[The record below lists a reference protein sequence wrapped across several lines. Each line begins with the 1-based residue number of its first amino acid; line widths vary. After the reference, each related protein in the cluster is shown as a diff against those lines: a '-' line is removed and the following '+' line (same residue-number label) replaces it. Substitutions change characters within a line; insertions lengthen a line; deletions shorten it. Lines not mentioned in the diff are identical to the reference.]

1 MRISDWSSDVC
12 SSDLRPWYYTHVFA
26 CPKHADT
33 VYVTNFQMWKSTDG
47 GTQFKEITTPH
58 GDNHDLWI
66 DPANPR
72 RMVEGNDGGACV
84 SFNGG
89 ESWSTIYNQCPAQF
103 YRIDIDNQSPNRVY
117 APSRKTVG

>member
-1 MRISDWSSDVC
+1 MH
-12 SSDLRPWYYTHVFA
+12 RPWYYTHVFA

-66 DPANPR
+66 DPVNPR

-89 ESWSTIYNQCPAQF
+89 ESWSTIYNQNKIGRASCRERGGQ
-103 YRIDIDNQSPNRVY
+103 Y
-117 APSRKTVG
+117 G